1 MIMQLEDKKYYTPEE
16 YLDFE
21 VNSEERHEYIN
32 GEIVLMTGGM
42 PNHNQIAGNFYA
54 ALNFALKRQPYRV
67 FVTDQRLWIPR
78 KRIHT
83 YPDVMVVQG
92 ELQLQEGRRD
102 TIINPLIIAEVLSDS
117 TRNYDKD
124 AKFSAYRTIPS
135 FQEYLLIEQYS
146 MHVEQFFKTDNKRWT
161 FVEYDD
167 ADETISLNS
176 ISFQITLADI
186 YDKVE
191 FEITGTSES

>member
-1 MIMQLEDKKYYTPEE
+1 MQAEDKKYYTPEE

-32 GEIVLMTGGM
+32 GEIVLITGGL
-42 PNHNQIAGNFYA
+42 PNHNKIAGNFYA
-54 ALNFALKRQPYRV
+54 ALNFAFKRQPYQV
-67 FVTDQRLWIPR
+67 FVADQRLWIPK
-78 KRIHT
+78 KRIYT

-102 TIINPLIIAEVLSDS
+102 TITNPLIIAEVLSDS

-124 AKFSAYRTIPS
+124 AKFSAYRTMGS
-135 FQEYLLIEQYS
+135 FQEYLLIEQHT

-161 FVEYDD
+161 FAEYDD

-191 FEITGTSES
+191 FEVIESSED

>member
-1 MIMQLEDKKYYTPEE
+1 MIMQAEEKKVYTPEE
-16 YLDFE
+16 YLEFE

-32 GEIVLMTGGM
+32 GEIVLMTGGT

-67 FVTDQRLWIPR
+67 FVTDQRLWIPN

-92 ELQLQEGRRD
+92 KLQLQAGRRD
-102 TIINPLIIAEVLSDS
+102 TITNPLMIAEVLSDS
-117 TRNYDKD
+117 TRSYDKE
-124 AKFSAYRTIPS
+124 AKIAAYRSIAS
-135 FQEYLLIEQYS
+135 FQEYLLIDQYTMHIEQY
-146 MHVEQFFKTDNKRWT
+146 FKTEQKRWI
-161 FVEYDD
+161 FSEYDD
-167 ADETISLNS
+167 AKETVYLNS
-176 ISFQITLADI
+176 LSFQILIEDI

-191 FEITGTSES
+191 FESN

>member
-1 MIMQLEDKKYYTPEE
+1 MQAEDKKYYTPEE

-21 VNSEERHEYIN
+21 VNSEERHEYID
-32 GEIVLMTGGM
+32 GEIVLMTGGL
-42 PNHNQIAGNFYA
+42 PNHNQIVGNLSA
-54 ALNFALKRQPYRV
+54 ALNIALKRQPYQV
-67 FVTDQRLWIPR
+67 FVADQRLWIPK

-92 ELQLQEGRRD
+92 ELVFQQGRRD
-102 TIINPLIIAEVLSDS
+102 TITNPLIIAEVLSDS

-124 AKFSAYRTIPS
+124 AKFSAYRTMGS
-135 FQEYLLIEQYS
+135 FQEYLLIEQHT

-161 FVEYDD
+161 FAEYDD

-191 FEITGTSES
+191 FEVIESSED